1 LQSQIFLRS
10 QISLAALFVIPGGS
24 PREGHIFLY
33 RETILV
39 FGAFKTI
46 VPHFKENFLGSHPT
60 ASGD

>member
-1 LQSQIFLRS
+1 MHNR
-10 QISLAALFVIPGGS
+10 VPGDS

-39 FGAFKTI
+39 FGAFKKI
-46 VPHFKENFLGSHPT
+46 VPHFKANFLGSHST